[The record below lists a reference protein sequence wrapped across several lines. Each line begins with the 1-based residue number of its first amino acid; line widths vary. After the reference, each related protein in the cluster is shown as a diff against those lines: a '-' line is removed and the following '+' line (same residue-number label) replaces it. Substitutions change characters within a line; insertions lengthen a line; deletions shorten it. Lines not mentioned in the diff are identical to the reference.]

1 MSGSAPTVPALKESF
16 ITAQTNLLSQPLA
29 PSRNWQ
35 RANNASNQPI
45 PTRLLDDALFSLSQ
59 TIQQHCRRVY
69 PPQAS
74 YNVAEQI
81 SNSYLRD
88 AEDRVTR
95 LKESESSIGRELDL
109 ADEAGEGGKKAA
121 DDSIETL
128 PTSWPVES
136 DVADHPSIAAQYEA
150 IVQRLTDLT
159 EQRGQMRHRVRHF
172 RRIEASIRPLSNTDA
187 NEIQDNLVTPGGPI
201 EQELDK
207 MRLLLARVADRVVA
221 LPEQPINNSNGTT
234 AQFDSAVKLGDLSKA
249 RKRNIDNFLSDA
261 NVFPS

>member
-109 ADEAGEGGKKAA
+109 GKQICWSTARFPANPHELTRRARGKNQPLMIRLRPCRRHGPWKA
-121 DDSIETL
+121 T
-128 PTSWPVES
+128 
-136 DVADHPSIAAQYEA
+136 
-150 IVQRLTDLT
+150 
-159 EQRGQMRHRVRHF
+159 
-172 RRIEASIRPLSNTDA
+172 
-187 NEIQDNLVTPGGPI
+187 
-201 EQELDK
+201 
-207 MRLLLARVADRVVA
+207 
-221 LPEQPINNSNGTT
+221 
-234 AQFDSAVKLGDLSKA
+234 
-249 RKRNIDNFLSDA
+249 
-261 NVFPS
+261 